1 MNRQESLDRRSK
13 ASMTTYS
20 AIEYDTDDRV
30 AIITFNRPK
39 QLNAFSLE
47 LCHEVMDAIG
57 QADRDPDIRVLIVTG
72 AGDKA
77 FSAGYDIKDED
88 EAMKS
93 SVEDWW
99 ENLNKDFDF
108 TFSPWNCSK
117 PVIAMIDGYCL
128 AGGLEFAQMCDVRY
142 CSQNSS
148 FGVVETRFSAGI
160 VTLAMPWI
168 IGPRCRELIY
178 SGDTFDAEEAYR
190 LGLVDRVFPKDEL
203 RADTIKRAKRMSQVA
218 TSCLQYNK
226 RALNNT
232 YEGMGFNTA
241 MRYGVAIATLS
252 DSTKTPEFA
261 AFDRVR
267 REKGFKAAL
276 KWRDDQ
282 FNKYE

>member
-1 MNRQESLDRRSK
+1 MAN
-13 ASMTTYS
+13 ASQYETILY
-20 AIEYDTDDRV
+20 ETDERV
-30 AIITFNRPK
+30 AIISFNRPE

-47 LCHEVMDAIG
+47 LCGEVMDAVKR
-57 QADRDPDIRVLIVTG
+57 ADEDPEIRVLVVAG
-72 AGDKA
+72 AGEKA

-93 SVEDWW
+93 SVADWW
-99 ENLNKDFDF
+99 ENLNQDFDF
-108 TFSPWNCSK
+108 TFAPWNCSK

-142 CSQNSS
+142 CSDVSS

-178 SGDTFDAEEAYR
+178 SGDTFGAEEAHR
-190 LGLVDRVFPKDEL
+190 LGLVDRVFPKREL
-203 RADTIKRAKRMSQVA
+203 KAETVKRAKRMSQVA
-218 TSCLQYNK
+218 MACLQYNK
-226 RALNNT
+226 RAINNT
-232 YEGMGFNTA
+232 YESMGFNAA

-252 DSTKTPEFA
+252 DSTATPEFA
-261 AFDRVR
+261 EFDRVR

-276 KWRDDQ
+276 QWRDSQ
-282 FNKYE
+282 FKKYE